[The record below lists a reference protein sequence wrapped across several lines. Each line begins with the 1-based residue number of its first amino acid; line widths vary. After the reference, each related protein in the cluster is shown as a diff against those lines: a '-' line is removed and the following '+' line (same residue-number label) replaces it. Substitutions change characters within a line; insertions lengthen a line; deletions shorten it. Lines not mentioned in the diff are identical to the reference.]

1 MTLKRRLRKLEAGS
15 RRHTILYVPDGLT
28 WEEREAFI
36 GAYRRENN
44 IPPETVITAIDEADR
59 GA

>member
-1 MTLKRRLRKLEAGS
+1 MTLVKRLKKLEAGS
-15 RRHTILYVPDGLT
+15 FGYTILYVPDGLT

-44 IPPETVITAIDEADR
+44 IPPETVIAAIDEADR